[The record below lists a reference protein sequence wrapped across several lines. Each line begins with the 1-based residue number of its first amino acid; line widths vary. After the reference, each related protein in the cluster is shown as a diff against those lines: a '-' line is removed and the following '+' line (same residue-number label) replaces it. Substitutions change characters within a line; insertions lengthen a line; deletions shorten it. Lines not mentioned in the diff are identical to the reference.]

1 MTDWQCHLLSCPGQ
15 LKTPQYYF
23 KIDFEDS
30 ITWSDISNKAILP
43 CLNCVRT
50 PESEQEVVIIDF
62 GIIPGG
68 EMISSLGTFP
78 ITLTYCIILWK
89 PLFIFLLFFDTAVFY
104 LFLSI
109 LLTYFHIFSTGFLLF
124 LTYSLIWCIHDC
136 SLSLNIYT
144 TYHCKCKICCPQ
156 KSTTKC
162 TNATLLS
169 IHPPFSHQVLG
180 NPPQILFL
188 SGPGDS
194 LKLSP
199 EFLLTGCWNLTEL
212 V

>member
-1 MTDWQCHLLSCPGQ
+1 MVGHSKQSNPPLFELCACPWVWTKSCNYWLWYYPRGWNDLVSWDLSNYTYLLHNS
-15 LKTPQYYF
+15 LKTSVHFPF
-23 KIDFEDS
+23 AF
-30 ITWSDISNKAILP
+30 WH
-43 CLNCVRT
+43 C
-50 PESEQEVVIIDF
+50 
-62 GIIPGG
+62 
-68 EMISSLGTFP
+68 SLLASP
-78 ITLTYCIILWK
+78 
-89 PLFIFLLFFDTAVFY
+89 
-104 LFLSI
+104 SI
-109 LLTYFHIFSTGFLLF
+109 LLTYFHIFSTGFLFF
-124 LTYSLIWCIHDC
+124 LKYSLIWCIPDC
-136 SLSLNIYT
+136 LLSLNIYT
-144 TYHCKCKICCPQ
+144 TYHCKCEISAVLK

>member
-1 MTDWQCHLLSCPGQ
+1 
-15 LKTPQYYF
+15 
-23 KIDFEDS
+23 
-30 ITWSDISNKAILP
+30 
-43 CLNCVRT
+43 
-50 PESEQEVVIIDF
+50 
-62 GIIPGG
+62 
-68 EMISSLGTFP
+68 MISSLGTFP

-89 PLFIFLLFFDTAVFY
+89 PLLIFFALPKHCTAWHCSHLAFP
-104 LFLSI
+104 SI
-109 LLTYFHIFSTGFLLF
+109 LLTYFHIFSTGFLFF
-124 LTYSLIWCIHDC
+124 LKYWLIWCIPDC
-136 SLSLNIYT
+136 LLSLNIYT
-144 TYHCKCKICCPQ
+144 TYHCKCAISAVLK
-156 KSTTKC
+156 KGTTKC